1 MDRQTTS
8 IIIAAAAALL
18 VILLLIIKNKKD
30 RKKLFDNADSID
42 PVDEQHTVDQN
53 QRDQS

>member
-30 RKKLFDNADSID
+30 RKKLFDNADGID